1 MNKYIDQLNINNKT
15 DFLKQLYQIG
25 LMNEVPIIGDDS
37 LMTVLSIMKTKGVKE
52 ILEIGTAIGYSAIS
66 FVSDDETRH
75 VDTIERDETMYNE
88 AIKNIKQIN
97 YQDKINVIF
106 NDANLVD
113 TTSFAKKYDVIFI
126 DAAKAQYQKFFEKY
140 VPFLK
145 DDGVVITDNILFHG
159 CVEQVVFDDIDDAT
173 GNSFR
178 EILKNWATNGGQKM
192 SDKSIINILLIG
204 SDASTKESYRANA
217 TDKGNTD
224 VMMLASID
232 VKNETIKLVSFM
244 RDSYTYM
251 DQFDR
256 YAKLNAACANGGPAY
271 LVETIENDYKIE
283 IDGYVMVDFDSFVQ
297 VIDIVGGVRVNV
309 PGYVG
314 EHLNRGDCKNNH
326 IPIGNNVL
334 IDGEQALHF
343 SRVRYTDADGDIS
356 RTRRQR
362 EVINALIEKC
372 KGASLGEINAVA
384 DAVLANVRT
393 NISQRTIIS
402 YAAKA
407 VSDNWP
413 SYTISQLTM
422 PDQYTRCSYSSA
434 STAWI
439 WIVDYPL
446 AAQTTQE
453 FLYGRT
459 NITLPE
465 NRQTAISIMGRTVPK
480 KPTN

>member
-1 MNKYIDQLNINNKT
+1 MDENMNKEQEIIESSEKT
-15 DFLKQLYQIG
+15 PEDIKKEKRRKRRKGFFIFFIVF
-25 LMNEVPIIGDDS
+25 MSIILIFG
-37 LMTVLSIMKTKGVKE
+37 GVVV
-52 ILEIGTAIGYSAIS
+52 G
-66 FVSDDETRH
+66 FVFS
-75 VDTIERDETMYNE
+75 
-88 AIKNIKQIN
+88 KLGKIN
-97 YQDKINVIF
+97 YDSPEQ
-106 NDANLVD
+106 
-113 TTSFAKKYDVIFI
+113 TTISPTQEFI
-126 DAAKAQYQKFFEKY
+126 EQEE
-140 VPFLK
+140 
-145 DDGVVITDNILFHG
+145 
-159 CVEQVVFDDIDDAT
+159 EQVVFDDIDDAT

-192 SDKSIINILLIG
+192 SDKSVVNILLIG
-204 SDASTKESYRANA
+204 SDASAKEAYRANA

-224 VMMLASID
+224 VMMLVSID

-283 IDGYVMVDFDSFVQ
+283 IDGYVLVDFDSFIQ
-297 VIDIVGGVRVNV
+297 VIDILGGVRVTV
-309 PGYVG
+309 PAYFSKYMNKECRAYGIPEAPVG
-314 EHLNRGDCKNNH
+314 E
-326 IPIGNNVL
+326 NVL
-334 IDGEQALHF
+334 LSGAQALMF
-343 SRVRYTDADGDIS
+343 SRVRNSDADGDIS

-393 NISQRTIIS
+393 NISQKTIIS

-407 VSDNWP
+407 VSDNWA

-459 NITLPE
+459 NIPLPE
-465 NRQTAISIMGRTVPK
+465 NRQTAISIMGKHVPK